1 MGLELKGRD
10 EVPDPYTYSAIY
22 MEWHHVNLIFLDLAL
37 KMGHELVMVDGDG
50 V

>member
-1 MGLELKGRD
+1 MGLELKDRD
-10 EVPDPYTYSAIY
+10 EEPNPYTCSVIY
-22 MEWHHVNLIFLDLAL
+22 MEWHHVNLIFLQLAL